1 MCEVWSPRAL
11 ADGPHV
17 RRGRLEAVV
26 DTHVASRVELDAGL
40 LEADPD
46 RVGCTPYGDEDV
58 AAFDPLLAGC
68 RTRQDRDVLSRSTV
82 DTERLSAEETFDAF
96 GEQDFP
102 HLTGNVGILTAE
114 KLRPILDDRHPTA
127 EATIR
132 LTEFETNVASTEHDQ
147 VWRNVVDFQRF
158 NAGERAGSL
167 QAGNVGNR

>member
-46 RVGCTPYGDEDV
+46 RVGCTPDGNQDV
-58 AAFDPLLAGC
+58 AAFDSLLAGC
-68 RTRQDRDVLSRSTV
+68 RTRQDRDVLSRPTV
-82 DTERLSAEETFDAF
+82 HTERLSTEETFDAF

-102 HLTGNVGILTAE
+102 HLTRDVGIFPAQ
-114 KLRPILDDRHPTA
+114 KLRPILDDRHATA
-127 EATIR
+127 EATVC
-132 LTEFETNVASTEHDQ
+132 LGEFETDIASTEHEQ

-158 NAGERAGSL
+158 D
-167 QAGNVGNR
+167 VG